1 MTPELAQQAAD
12 LGAFALLVL
21 TWALL
26 AVAFLR
32 GWFVPGWLYLQL
44 RKDWEI
50 LRDQGDRNSK
60 ALELMA
66 NHERDRLRGGG

>member
-1 MTPELAQQAAD
+1 MTPEAARGLAD

-21 TWALL
+21 TWSLL
-26 AVAFLR
+26 AIGFFKR
-32 GWFVPGWLYLQL
+32 WFVPGYLYDAL
-44 RKDWEI
+44 REDWKV

-66 NHERDRLRGGG
+66 KRYESLRRGE